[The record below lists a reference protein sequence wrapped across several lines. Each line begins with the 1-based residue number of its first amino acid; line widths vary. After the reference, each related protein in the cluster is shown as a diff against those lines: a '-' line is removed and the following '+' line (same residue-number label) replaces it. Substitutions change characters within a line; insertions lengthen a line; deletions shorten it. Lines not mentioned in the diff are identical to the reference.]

1 MSNLDELRKRIA
13 NLINPQIGEFEDDD
27 LLEKATLIHKKT
39 PAYRT
44 YGLLGDAILKV
55 VVYEELLGK
64 SEPLLQ
70 GEMHKINESSESNKI
85 LGKFGESKLGLSRY
99 IDVTNPSVKEHP
111 EESLHVYANV
121 FEAIV
126 GVIFLKYGYEKA
138 RTFLENIGYKELIY
152 EKIDL
157 ITQVIKE

>member
-13 NLINPQIGEFEDDD
+13 YFIDPQNGEFEDDD
-27 LLEKATLIHKKT
+27 LLEKATLILKKT
-39 PAYRT
+39 PAYRI

-55 VVYEELLGK
+55 VVYEELLRE

-70 GEMHKINESSESNKI
+70 GEMHEINKGSEMNDV
-85 LGKFGESKLGLSRY
+85 LGEFGESKLALSRY

-111 EESLHVYANV
+111 EKSLPLYANV

-126 GVIFLKYGYEKA
+126 GVIFLKYDYETA
-138 RTFLENIGYKELIY
+138 STFLENIGYKKLIY
-152 EKIDL
+152 EKTDL
-157 ITQVIKE
+157 ITQEING